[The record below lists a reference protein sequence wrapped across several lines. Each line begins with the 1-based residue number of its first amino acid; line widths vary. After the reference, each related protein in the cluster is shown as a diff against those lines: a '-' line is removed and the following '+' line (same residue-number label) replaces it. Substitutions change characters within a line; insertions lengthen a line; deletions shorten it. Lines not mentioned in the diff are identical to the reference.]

1 MNNLITDL
9 DGVLVGSAEDERV
22 ASGVSVVIFEEPAI
36 ASIAIHGGAPGVRD
50 GALLEPE
57 MTVAAVDAGE
67 VPSRSRHPRCLAE
80 QSRRSPEIRKQNAA
94 DSIALGKHTADELKK
109 SADDWACPLSIP
121 GFPLT

>member
-22 ASGVSVVIFEEPAI
+22 ASGVSVVFFETPAV

-57 MTVAAVDAGE
+57 MTVPAVDA
-67 VPSRSRHPRCLAE
+67 
-80 QSRRSPEIRKQNAA
+80 
-94 DSIALGKHTADELKK
+94 IALSGG
-109 SADDWACPLSIP
+109 SAFGLDAP
-121 GFPLT
+121 GGVQARLREIGRGYPVGPARVPIV